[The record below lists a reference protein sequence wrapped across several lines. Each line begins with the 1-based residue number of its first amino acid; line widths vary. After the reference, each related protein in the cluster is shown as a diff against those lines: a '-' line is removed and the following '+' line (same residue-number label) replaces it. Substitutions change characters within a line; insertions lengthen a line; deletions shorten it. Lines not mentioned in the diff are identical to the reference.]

1 MVYKLISLSVLK
13 LNYRV
18 KIYCFSILNS
28 YYAPTYY
35 LLLSSVHMCGMCMRV
50 YVYVYTY
57 VHVRVHIHIRVHVR
71 TRTCTRTRT
80 PLHTHTHPHPHTHPP
95 QTPSRG
101 TPTSPLTPTTP
112 EDGTLNE
119 RIP

>member
-80 PLHTHTHPHPHTHPP
+80 PYTPIHTHTH
-95 QTPSRG
+95 
-101 TPTSPLTPTTP
+101 TPTHHRHPLGVPLP
-112 EDGTLNE
+112 HLLHLLLLKMV
-119 RIP
+119 P